1 MGNGPGL
8 NANPS
13 LSSGHVEVLDVNFE
27 QHMSGPASMLL
38 CITSI
43 SNTHTSLANFVLN
56 IECLKLFSAP
66 QQILFFRVIYSI
78 TLMEEALRVVQRF
91 SCIFFSL

>member
-66 QQILFFRVIYSI
+66 QQILFFKGDLFYNPHGRSLKSSTTILVY
-78 TLMEEALRVVQRF
+78 
-91 SCIFFSL
+91 FFSL